1 MYKILHGGIRTSS
14 GRESDVIAA
23 MIQIGC
29 FALVNP
35 FCTLESQ
42 FQAIREM
49 GFDFADLT
57 DSHDGALLGNEFGFT
72 AAASLD
78 GHPSR
83 VREMAEKHEL
93 SLTAVCA
100 HANLL
105 DPAAPDVFG
114 TAQIIKAIRLA
125 RDLGIKQVITTEG
138 EPKTPFGEKLTYEER
153 IFSIVEKLYWP
164 VQWAEELGIQLL
176 IEPHGIVTDS
186 VAATAELLERLGHP
200 ETVGLNLDTG
210 NLWLGGG
217 DNFEYIEKFG
227 PRIKHVHWKDLGAA
241 WEEKRGKQFGCGMGD
256 IALGDGV
263 IGLPEIAA
271 ELKRIGFD
279 GPTTLEVFGEANLLP
294 SAERLRE
301 WFA

>member
-1 MYKILHGGIRTSS
+1 
-14 GRESDVIAA
+14 
-23 MIQIGC
+23 MIKIGC

-35 FCTLESQ
+35 FSPLEAQ

-49 GFDFADLT
+49 GFEYADLT

-83 VREMAEKHEL
+83 VREMADAHSL
-93 SLTAVCA
+93 TLTAVCA

-105 DPAAPDVFG
+105 DPTAPDTYG

-125 RDLGIKQVITTEG
+125 RDLGVKQVITTEG
-138 EPKTPFGEKLTYEER
+138 DPKTAFGENLTYEER
-153 IFSIVEKLYWP
+153 IFTIAEKLYWP
-164 VQWAEELGIQLL
+164 VQWAEELGIELL

-186 VAATAELLERLGHP
+186 VEATAELLERIGHP
-200 ETVGLNLDTG
+200 DTVGLNLDTG

-217 DNFEYIEKFG
+217 DNFEYIERFAD
-227 PRIKHVHWKDLGAA
+227 RIKHVHWKDLDSE
-241 WEEKRGKQFGCGMGD
+241 WEPKRGEQFGCGMGL

-271 ELKRIGFD
+271 ELKQSGFD
-279 GPTTLEVFGEANLLP
+279 GPTTLEVFGADAIKA
-294 SAERLRE
+294 SAERLQQ